1 MRNYH
6 VRWTALGLMLAAAA
20 SGCGI
25 TAAAKPPAKPLNAVH
40 TAVLQIGPTRLAV
53 GSVWQLNDPGGG
65 SPRES
70 LTITR
75 LAGNSVRAQIY
86 IAGSGSLY
94 DIHVAGHFT
103 RHDAALTFTGTLSQ
117 PSLSGHAVR
126 DRLTILAVPKAPRV
140 MWVTQRVNGAALD
153 TFSQL
158 SFHEISG

>member
-1 MRNYH
+1 MRRH
-6 VRWTALGLMLAAAA
+6 HLRWTVLGLMLAAAA

-25 TAAAKPPAKPLNAVH
+25 TVAAKPPAKPVKAVH
-40 TAVLQIGPTRLAV
+40 QAVLQVGPTRLAV

-75 LAGNSVRAQIY
+75 LAGSSVRAQIY
-86 IAGSGSLY
+86 IAGSGSLF
-94 DIHVAGHFT
+94 DINVSGHFT
-103 RHDAALTFTGTLSQ
+103 RHDTALRFTGTLSQ
-117 PSLSGHAVR
+117 PSLSGNNVR
-126 DRLTILAVPKAPRV
+126 DRLTILAVPKGARV